1 MKRKNVKVG
10 VAVQP
15 KASYHEMYPHLPK
28 HSTIKRVVE
37 GLVYLD
43 NEPSN
48 TCYTLEYFA
57 GNYKRT
63 KEQTV
68 CTIASS

>member
-1 MKRKNVKVG
+1 MKRKNIKVG

-15 KASYHEMYPHLPK
+15 KASYHKMYPHLPK
-28 HSTIKRVVE
+28 NSTIKRVVE

-48 TCYTLEYFA
+48 TRYTLEYFA
-57 GNYKRT
+57 ENYKRT
-63 KEQTV
+63 KE
-68 CTIASS
+68 